1 MAGDSRNLD
10 YLPWRA
16 PEVDDSRHL
25 RPQDVESA
33 RKLAWE
39 QGYEDGYGIGM
50 EAGTRD
56 ARQRIKQL
64 NEILET
70 LAKPF
75 QDLDDAVANQFVE
88 LVRNISQAVV
98 KREITLDPGL
108 LREIVVEAIAA
119 LPAADSQVT
128 IVVHPDDAGL
138 IEAHLES
145 ATVRSW
151 RLEMNPMQD
160 RGGCEVRTD
169 IARIDANIGS
179 RLSQL
184 IDSMLEPEDQHAD
197 S

>member
-1 MAGDSRNLD
+1 MD

-25 RPQDVESA
+25 RPQDVEAA

-56 ARQRIKQL
+56 ARQRMKQL

-75 QDLDDAVANQFVE
+75 QELDDAVANQFVE
-88 LVRNISQAVV
+88 LVRNLTRAIV

-119 LPAADSQVT
+119 LPSAKSQVT
-128 IVVHPDDAGL
+128 IIVHPDDAAL
-138 IEAHLES
+138 IEEHLDAAS
-145 ATVRSW
+145 VRSW
-151 RLEMNPMQD
+151 RLEKNPLQD
-160 RGGCEVRTD
+160 RGGCEVMTD
-169 IARIDANIGS
+169 IARVDANIGS
-179 RLSQL
+179 RLNQL
-184 IDSMLEPEDQHAD
+184 IDSMLEPGDQHAD